1 VAARST
7 GQARP
12 QRTCVGCRARA
23 DAVDLIRVV
32 AVEGACVPDPRGRL
46 PGRGAHLH
54 LDRSCLA
61 AAERRRAWTRALRIE
76 GPLDT
81 GPVRQYIE
89 DRVQDRQES
98 PTDPESGLHG

>member
-1 VAARST
+1 MAARST
-7 GQARP
+7 GRACP
-12 QRTCVGCRARA
+12 QRTCVGCRVRA

-54 LDRSCLA
+54 LDRDCFA
-61 AAERRRAWTRALRIE
+61 IAERRRAFARALRTE

-81 GPVRQYIE
+81 GPVRLYVE
-89 DRVQDRQES
+89 DRVSTEHV
-98 PTDPESGLHG
+98 PTDESESGTHG